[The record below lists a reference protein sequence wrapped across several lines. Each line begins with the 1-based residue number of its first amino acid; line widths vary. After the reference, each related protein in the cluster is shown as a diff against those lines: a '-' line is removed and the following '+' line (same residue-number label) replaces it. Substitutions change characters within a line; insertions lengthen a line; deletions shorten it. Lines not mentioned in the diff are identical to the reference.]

1 MISCVLI
8 LALVIAATPAYSHAM
23 ELVNL
28 LQRVST
34 RLHERTGD
42 GEEKQTCNI
51 RHFGLKQIYLRNIKK
66 W

>member
-1 MISCVLI
+1 MISCV
-8 LALVIAATPAYSHAM
+8 VIAATPAYSHAM
-23 ELVNL
+23 ELVDL

-42 GEEKQTCNI
+42 GEEKQTCDI
-51 RHFGLKQIYLRNIKK
+51 RHFGLKQIYLRNIKN